1 MLCRVPCETDAEA
14 WSVDSDLRLFG
25 QRLKGARNARKI
37 TQEKLA
43 ELAQLNPRT
52 VQKIEA
58 GQVDILLT
66 TALRL
71 QRALDCPIAEI
82 WP

>member
-1 MLCRVPCETDAEA
+1 M
-14 WSVDSDLRLFG
+14 DLRQFG
-25 QRLKGARNARKI
+25 QRLKAARRARKV

-58 GQVDILLT
+58 GQVDLLLT
-66 TALRL
+66 TLLRL
-71 QRALDCPIAEI
+71 QRALKCPIDEI
-82 WP
+82 WPKDH